1 MSLPRYK
8 GPYDVGLT
16 TLVLPIRPTASIGNC
31 RVRGEAALRLEE
43 VAFNVF
49 YPAKPINRRRRG
61 VHWLIRPFS
70 LTVEGY
76 CKFTRFSKWILAPL
90 FFLLGAFAKMP
101 VFANAPLRDD
111 TPTPAPEDSQETL
124 LGSDGLDEKRQWPLV
139 LFSHGLAGGRTT
151 YSTFCGRLA
160 SSGYV
165 VLALEHRDGTGPMV
179 FPKDKNGVVYAKPYS
194 RVDEVE
200 CDDVD
205 PKDVPMHFRAT
216 QLEFRKREIYEA
228 YSAFCQLVEGDS
240 ARGGLQSIDG
250 SPVDWDM
257 FVGTV
262 RCDEDVVLSGHSFGG
277 ATIFHII
284 STPPPPGHDD
294 IPISKSLVL
303 DPWLDPLPTP
313 GPEPRAGPPRPNL
326 CVINSER
333 FTLWK
338 AHFGRMSE
346 VVSSWRNEKGAE
358 SWLMTISR
366 CRHDSF
372 SDFPLIIPYS
382 HPRGRLLHNVIQ
394 RISLAFLQ
402 DRLEHEFGKD
412 ERYPMHVI
420 QPRIRKKR
428 GKPRL
433 SAPKGRVVWHDCQ

>member
-16 TLVLPIRPTASIGNC
+16 TLVLPVHPTASYGKC
-31 RVRGEAALRLEE
+31 RVRGDEALRLEE

-49 YPAKPINRRRRG
+49 YPARPANRRKRG
-61 VHWLIRPFS
+61 VHWLVRPFS

-76 CKFTRFSKWILAPL
+76 SKFVGFSTWILAPL

-101 VFANAPLRDD
+101 VFANAPLRQEE
-111 TPTPAPEDSQETL
+111 PFEESQEKRLPDFTI
-124 LGSDGLDEKRQWPLV
+124 DEKKQWPLV

-179 FPKDKNGVVYAKPYS
+179 YPKDKNGAVYAKPYS

-200 CDDVD
+200 CPDVD
-205 PKDVPMHFRAT
+205 AKDLALHFRRT
-216 QLEFRKREIYEA
+216 QLDFRKREVYEA
-228 YSAFCQLVEGDS
+228 YRAFRALVAGDS
-240 ARGGLQSIDG
+240 AHGGLQSIDG

-262 RCDEDVVLSGHSFGG
+262 CAEEDVVLSGHSFGG
-277 ATIFHII
+277 ATAFHIM
-284 STPPPPGHDD
+284 SSPPPEGFNN
-294 IPISKSLVL
+294 IPISRSLVL
-303 DPWLDPLPTP
+303 DPWLDPLPSP
-313 GPEPRAGPPRPNL
+313 GPNPRTDVPRPNL
-326 CVINSER
+326 CVVLSER

-338 AHFGRMSE
+338 AHFARTSE
-346 VVSSWRNEKGAE
+346 VVSNWRNEKGTE

-394 RISLAFLQ
+394 RISLAFLT
-402 DRLEHEFGKD
+402 DRLELEFRKD
-412 ERYPMHVI
+412 ERYPLHVI

-428 GKPRL
+428 GKARL
-433 SAPKGRVVWHDCQ
+433 SAPKGRVVWHD